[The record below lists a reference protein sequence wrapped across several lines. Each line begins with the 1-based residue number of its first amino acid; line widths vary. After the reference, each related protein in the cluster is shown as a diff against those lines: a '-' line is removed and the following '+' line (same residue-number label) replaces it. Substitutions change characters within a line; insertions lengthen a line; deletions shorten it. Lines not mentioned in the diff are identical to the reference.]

1 MAIIPVTKDDV
12 ENFTIVTTPRRTFTF
27 SSGSYGQR
35 VTGSIKIYPRYSTNQ
50 KDVLPVFEQGNANDQ
65 TFISDYDNINNNV
78 RQQRSSGALKTNSLL
93 NLNTYLEKVHN
104 VGIRT
109 NYTSSIERF
118 SPLDFYSDTRSVSRY
133 TLAKNTIKDI
143 LMPYYKTQY
152 SHANWSY
159 SNYHSLNFFTVS
171 KTSQTIPT
179 ASVLLYPNVQNSL
192 LPKQTGYASG
202 TYCLSGAFSF
212 EFHINPRYQSDGLD
226 SGHFK
231 AGTIFHLSSS
241 YALSLITGSAK
252 DPTGLPVGFR
262 LQLQLSHSADI
273 SPSLASQGIYPSNL
287 VFVSDDNSLEW
298 NNWHHVAVRW
308 GTNTVND
315 GTGSFVIDGVKRGYF
330 VVPSGT
336 INVNTSNVKSNP
348 DSLCIGNFYEGT
360 NKDNASQNRFFAYD
374 ISRANGATPLLSASA
389 SSLDEPTAY
398 AFNHPLKAEMH
409 DLMIKRYYVDDNEIS
424 VSGSSGI
431 GGLASDRN
439 DLAFYLPPFFV
450 QESAIRRK
458 HKTTQGGVLQTPF
471 HTISGTTDDPFNVA
485 MAFGVNGHY
494 INLENFVRDFTNSQ
508 YPRLINLTGSVQSS
522 NNSQVNANNILY
534 QMNNVAKRN
543 LSILPC
549 DDGSFEPSFEIL
561 KSERYKDKYKTMTGK
576 LTDLSA
582 ILLED
587 LVMTSST
594 ILNNSDPDKSNYSG
608 FVSQLYG
615 PTPDDSN
622 VVIGS
627 KLQNAYNKLGAEID
641 NAISDSELNRGIFKD
656 LPLPIFDNLRDAS
669 SNQVTIFN
677 ISNIFYGKRI
687 LPGSFTLTDSAISG
701 SQGAV
706 KITIK
711 DDSLGN
717 LYRADAI
724 TQQYTQNSIGNI
736 FYDEGIVVIK
746 NPHLFFF
753 GKQQYEVAFKGV
765 SNIYST
771 KYEIL
776 AGSGQ
781 LNSSSNPSY
790 ALEKNN
796 LRASG
801 DPIDKDVFVYISSV
815 NLHDENM
822 NVVAKVKLAQPIIKR
837 FADKILFKIAIDY

>member
-50 KDVLPVFEQGNANDQ
+50 KEVLDVFEQGNFKDKN
-65 TFISDYDNINNNV
+65 FINTYEILNKDV
-78 RQQRSSGALKTNSLL
+78 RQRRIKSSTRDSSNSL
-93 NLNTYLEKVHN
+93 NSYFSV
-104 VGIRT
+104 VGDVSVKT
-109 NYTSSIERF
+109 NYTSSIQRF
-118 SPLDFYSDTRSVSRY
+118 SPLDFYSDESTVSRY
-133 TLAKNTIKDI
+133 TLSKNTIKDI
-143 LMPYYKTQY
+143 LMPYYRAQY
-152 SHANWSY
+152 PNANWSY
-159 SNYHSLNFFTVS
+159 TNYHSLNFFTIS

-192 LPKQTGYASG
+192 LPIQTGFASG

-212 EFHINPRYQSDGLD
+212 EFHINPRYQADGLD
-226 SGHFK
+226 AGHFK

-241 YALSLITGSAK
+241 YALSLITGSSK
-252 DPTGLPVGFR
+252 DPTGLPSGFR

-273 SPSLASQGIYPSNL
+273 SPSLVNQGSYPSDL

-298 NNWHHVAVRW
+298 NKWHHVAVRW

-315 GTGSFVIDGVKRGYF
+315 GTGSFVIDGVERGYF

-336 INVNTSNVKSNP
+336 INVNTSNAKSNP
-348 DSLCIGNFYEGT
+348 DALCIGNFYEGT
-360 NKDNASQNRFFAYD
+360 NAGDASQNRFFAYD
-374 ISRANGATPLLSASA
+374 VSRANGVTPLLTATL

-398 AFNHPLKAEMH
+398 AFNHPLKAELH
-409 DLMIKRYYVDDNEIS
+409 DLMIKRYYVSDDEIS
-424 VSGSSGI
+424 ASGSSGI
-431 GGLASDRN
+431 GSLSADTN
-439 DLAFYLPPFFV
+439 DLAFYLPPFFT

-458 HKTTQGGVLQTPF
+458 HKTTQGGVLQTPY
-471 HTISGTTDDPFNVA
+471 HVISGTTDDPFNVA

-494 INLENFVRDFTNSQ
+494 INLENFTRDFTNSQ
-508 YPRLINLTGSVQSS
+508 YPRLINLTGSAQSI
-522 NNSQVNANNILY
+522 NGQTTANANKVLY

-543 LSILPC
+543 LTILPC
-549 DDGSFEPSFEIL
+549 DNGNFEPNFEIL
-561 KSERYKDKYKTMTGK
+561 KSERYIDKYRTISGSF
-576 LTDLSA
+576 LDWSA
-582 ILLED
+582 IYLDD
-587 LVMTSST
+587 LVSAQGIS
-594 ILNNSDPDKSNYSG
+594 NNKDPNLQTFIDW
-608 FVSQLYG
+608 SQDLYG
-615 PTPDDSN
+615 PTPSQPG
-622 VVIGS
+622 VSIGS
-627 KLQNAYNKLGAEID
+627 KLQNFFNSVDAELL
-641 NAISDSELNRGIFKD
+641 NSTSDASFNRGIFKGM
-656 LPLPIFDNLRDAS
+656 PLPIYESLRDPS

-677 ISNIFYGKRI
+677 ISNIFYGRRI
-687 LPGSFTLTDSAISG
+687 LPGSFTLTDTGISG

-717 LYRADAI
+717 LYRADSD
-724 TQQYTQNSIGNI
+724 TSHYTQNSIGNI

-753 GKQQYEVAFKGV
+753 GKQQYEVSFKGV
-765 SNIYST
+765 SNIFSS

-781 LNSSSNPSY
+781 LNSSSNPTY
-790 ALEKNN
+790 ALEKSAM
-796 LRASG
+796 RASG
-801 DPIDKDVFVYISSV
+801 DPIDKDVFVYISTV

-837 FADKILFKIAIDY
+837 FSDKVLFKIAIDY